1 MCGFLQL
8 FSLSRCFGFD
18 RALMFLNPNNY
29 KRSLFQRRQ
38 ESTQL
43 VVPWEDEENGSDFDP
58 SPVPA

>member
-8 FSLSRCFGFD
+8 FSLSRFGFD

-43 VVPWEDEENGSDFDP
+43 GVPWEDEENGSDFDP